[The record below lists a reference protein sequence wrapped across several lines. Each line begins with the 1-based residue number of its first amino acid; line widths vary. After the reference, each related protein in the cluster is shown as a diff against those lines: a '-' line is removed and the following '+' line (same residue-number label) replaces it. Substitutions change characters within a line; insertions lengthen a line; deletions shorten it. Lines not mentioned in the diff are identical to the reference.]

1 VRRLLV
7 VLVVLGAILVGADRI
22 AEFAAARAVAHQLRS
37 SEHLARDPQVH
48 FAGFPFLT
56 QALRGRFSEVD
67 LTATDVQTAAVPV
80 ARVSVRLLGV
90 HASVARA
97 LAGRLRSVPVDSVSG
112 TGLLRYADLA
122 SVLSRTLAGVVSGGV
137 TGGVTG
143 GVRLRDAGGRLAISG
158 RASIGGSTVPV
169 EVDCTVA
176 VVGSSIRVV
185 PQLAVL
191 PVLGSQTLPA
201 SVQQQLA
208 VTIPADRL
216 PFGVRVR
223 SVAVRPEGLV
233 VHGTSTGFVLPA

>member
-1 VRRLLV
+1 MRRLLV
-7 VLVVLGAILVGADRI
+7 VLAVLGAILVGADRI

-67 LTATDVQTAAVPV
+67 LTATDVQTPAVPV

-122 SVLSRTLAGVVSGGV
+122 SLLSRTLAGVVPDGV
-137 TGGVTG
+137 TGGVT
-143 GVRLRDAGGRLAISG
+143 LRDAGGRLAVSG

-176 VVGSSIRVV
+176 VVGSVIRVV

>member
-1 VRRLLV
+1 MRRLLV
-7 VLVVLGAILVGADRI
+7 VLVVLGAILVGVDRI

-67 LTATDVQTAAVPV
+67 LTATDVQTPAVSV
-80 ARVSVRLLGV
+80 ARVSVRLHGV

-122 SVLSRTLAGVVSGGV
+122 SVLSRTLAGVVPGGV
-137 TGGVTG
+137 TGGVT
-143 GVRLRDAGGRLAISG
+143 LRDAGGRVAISG
-158 RASIGGSTVPV
+158 RASVGGSTVPV

-176 VVGSSIRVV
+176 VVGSAIRVV

-208 VTIPADRL
+208 VTIAADQL